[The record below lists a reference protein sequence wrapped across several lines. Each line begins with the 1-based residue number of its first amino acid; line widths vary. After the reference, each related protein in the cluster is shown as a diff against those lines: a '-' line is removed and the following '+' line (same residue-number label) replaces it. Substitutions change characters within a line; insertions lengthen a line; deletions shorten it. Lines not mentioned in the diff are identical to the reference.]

1 MKFES
6 VFKRSFEVCGGLP
19 GMAFKVVVFVAGP
32 FDEILEFVV
41 LDSRVEDFRYFPFEL
56 VLKDYRR
63 RRWLA
68 TSRDDVGW
76 RGFEE
81 LSVEDGVKSLI
92 FGREL

>member
-6 VFKRSFEVCGGLP
+6 VFERTFEVRGGLP
-19 GMAFKVVVFVAGP
+19 GVAFEVVVFVAGP
-32 FDEILEFVV
+32 FDEVLEFVV

-56 VLKDYRR
+56 VLEDYRR

-68 TSRDDVGW
+68 TPRGDIRW

-81 LSVEDGVKSLI
+81 LDVEDGVKSPILK
-92 FGREL
+92 